1 MLKIIIFNLK
11 LITSL
16 KKLDK
21 GTINKQNE
29 MGKGTMESGRT
40 KVKFQQKVQVSNESN
55 EVAFEK
61 YRTL

>member
-21 GTINKQNE
+21 GTINKQDE
-29 MGKGTMESGRT
+29 MDKGTMKSGRT
-40 KVKFQQKVQVSNESN
+40 KVKFQQVSNESN

-61 YRTL
+61 YRTLSI